1 MNLVILLLM
10 LSVSSLAT
18 AVDVKLYDGSYTI
31 KGKTQKVEGQ
41 GTVEVFEYIP
51 YASAKRLDYA
61 KQCGV
66 DVECREPY
74 YGNHTKCMQYN
85 KNGGVS
91 GTEDCL
97 VLVVRTPDVSPK
109 KKRPVIVWIHGGG
122 LYQGSGDKASKL
134 WDFTLDV
141 NSVVVTINYRLGL
154 LGFLSYKPLKDSRL
168 KTYGNY
174 GHYDQITALKWVNN
188 NIDKFGGDPSRVTLM
203 GGSAGASSVLA
214 MLASPL
220 ANNLFHNIIPISN
233 AQQWTVTNQDVSRKK
248 ETTSVVKTLKCDGK
262 DDEAKCIREKSPED
276 IQLCLKDM
284 PWRGAG
290 YFLFPRQYNFI
301 TDSPYFTT
309 VDGVIIERAPIDYR
323 SLSFKPEHKIRV
335 VLSGSAQEC
344 QRSKAKSYTTL
355 KTEITANLSNF
366 QTVTG
371 KDHFNGKSMDA
382 VTDEVLKA
390 YEVVESGK
398 VAGYYANK
406 YRTIVSDVRN
416 ACPVNHLAA
425 TLSQSPYLEVR
436 RIYSYYIDDVHS
448 FKHGEL
454 EDIGFEPKTNLTSKA
469 DKNIQ
474 KAFREM
480 VKSVAHDTIHQK
492 WKPYPSSTMYIT
504 ENGGEIRNTRPEN
517 RGCLF
522 WEQYKMGHEYGWEN

>member
-1 MNLVILLLM
+1 M
-10 LSVSSLAT
+10 LSVASLAI
-18 AVDVKLYDGSYTI
+18 AVDVKLYGGSYTV

-41 GTVEVFEYIP
+41 GTVEVFENIP

-66 DVECREPY
+66 DIECREPY
-74 YGNHTKCMQYN
+74 YNEYIKCMQYDK

-97 VLVVRTPDVSPK
+97 VLVVRTPDVSPE

-122 LYQGSGDKASKL
+122 LHQGSGHAASKL

-141 NSVVVTINYRLGL
+141 NSVVVTINYRLNL
-154 LGFLSYKPLKDSRL
+154 LGFLTYEPLKDARL

-203 GGSAGASSVLA
+203 GGSAGASSLLV

-233 AQQWTVTNQDVSRKK
+233 AQQWTSSNLDVSRKE

-262 DDEAKCIREKSPED
+262 DDEATCLREKSPED
-276 IQLCLKDM
+276 ILLSLETM

-290 YFLFPRQYNFI
+290 YFLFPRQYDYI

-309 VDGVIIERAPIDYR
+309 VDGIILERAPIDYK
-323 SLSFKPEHKIRV
+323 SLSFKPKHKIKV
-335 VLSGSAQEC
+335 VLSASAQEC
-344 QRSKAKSYTTL
+344 QRSKAKSFATL
-355 KTEITANLSNF
+355 KTEIEDSLTRF
-366 QTVTG
+366 QTNTG
-371 KDHFNGKSMDA
+371 KDHFNGKSMET
-382 VTDEVLKA
+382 VTSEVLKA

-398 VAGYYANK
+398 DAGYYPKK

-425 TLSQSPYLEVR
+425 TLSQSPYLEMR
-436 RIYSYYIDDVHS
+436 RIYQYYTDDVSS
-448 FKHGEL
+448 FKHGDL
-454 EDIGFEPKTNLTSKA
+454 EDIGFERKTDLTTKA
-469 DKNIQ
+469 DENIQ
-474 KAFREM
+474 KTFREM
-480 VKSVAHDTIHQK
+480 VKSVTHDTIDQK
-492 WKPYPSSTMYIT
+492 WKPYPSSSMYIT
-504 ENGGEIRNTRPEN
+504 ENGGEIRNERPEN
-517 RGCLF
+517 KGCLF
-522 WEQYKMGHEYGWEN
+522 WEHYKMGHEYGWQN